1 MQSCCAHSDEVTPVI
16 RPYDRCQAYICHT
29 VQAPGS
35 IGMPG
40 RRSVTPGIRALCPVS
55 QLMVSIKIILCSFWI
70 YLASSAALCDGWQPS
85 QSLKAAA
92 LFKSQQKQNN
102 GEIHVSRAS
111 GRPCS
116 RTTTVL
122 IVPAH
127 SIRQLHISPLLG
139 PEHCGVSVWAP
150 SLIHQIRC
158 AQFASPVR
166 GRWPTLRLSRS
177 WRHFESLDAHNRR
190 D

>member
-70 YLASSAALCDGWQPS
+70 YLASSAALCDGWPTVTKPQSGCPIRLSHSKNKIMVKFLCLGPPLLEDYYSADRACPFDPSIAYFPTARPRALWCFCMGALAHTSDPLRSICQPS
-85 QSLKAAA
+85 
-92 LFKSQQKQNN
+92 
-102 GEIHVSRAS
+102 SRAMAD
-111 GRPCS
+111 
-116 RTTTVL
+116 T
-122 IVPAH
+122 
-127 SIRQLHISPLLG
+127 
-139 PEHCGVSVWAP
+139 AP
-150 SLIHQIRC
+150 FAIMASL
-158 AQFASPVR
+158 
-166 GRWPTLRLSRS
+166 
-177 WRHFESLDAHNRR
+177 
-190 D
+190 